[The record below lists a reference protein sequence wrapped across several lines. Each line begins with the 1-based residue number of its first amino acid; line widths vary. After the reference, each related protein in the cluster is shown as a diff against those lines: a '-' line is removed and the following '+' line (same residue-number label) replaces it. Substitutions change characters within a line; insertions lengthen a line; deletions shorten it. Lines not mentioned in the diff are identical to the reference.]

1 MTDQTGRPFDIIIRG
16 GTIIDGTRQPRFDAD
31 VGIRD
36 GFIAAIGDLSE
47 AQAPITLEARGKI
60 VAPGFIDSHTHD
72 DHAVLSDPDMTFKI
86 SQGVTTVVTGNCG
99 ISLAPLRPDLPR
111 PMPQSLLGA
120 GEQSPRTFERF
131 ADYLDVLRRAPASV
145 NVAAMVGHTTLRLMT
160 MDSLDR
166 AAQPEEVAAMRAL
179 LIEALDAGAI
189 GVSTGTYYPPAAMA
203 PIEEVIEVCRPITG
217 TGAVFATHMR
227 NEAEG
232 CVDSLNESFEIGR
245 ALDAPVV
252 ISHHKL
258 IGEANF
264 GKSAVTLPL
273 IGAAM
278 KCQCLALDCYPY
290 AASSTML
297 HTDEARLQG
306 RVLIA
311 ECEQHP
317 EYVGRDLADIAEE
330 WQVSRLEAARRL
342 QPASAIYFIMNEGD
356 VRNILAFEHTMV
368 GSDGLPGGKKPHPR
382 LWGTFP
388 RVLGHYSRDV
398 GLFSLETAVWKM
410 SGLTAKNF
418 GLANRGTIAA
428 GHHADVVVFDATTV
442 IDKATYDTPTEPAE
456 GIETVIVNGALTWH
470 QGAHRGARHGQVI
483 TRKVITRMGQTS
495 PHKRAL
501 EIGTAE
507 RAPQTDRN

>member
-1 MTDQTGRPFDIIIRG
+1 MSDRGSFDLLIRG

-31 VGIRD
+31 IALRD
-36 GFIAAIGDLSE
+36 GLIAAIGDLSN
-47 AQAPITLEARGKI
+47 AQAPVTLEAQGKI

-72 DHAVLSDPDMTFKI
+72 DHAVLSEPDMTFKI

-99 ISLAPLRPDLPR
+99 ISLAPLEPYSSR

-120 GEQSPRTFERF
+120 GDPSVRGFARF
-131 ADYLDVLRRAPASV
+131 ADYLERLRRAPASV

-166 AAQPEEVAAMRAL
+166 TATAEEIATMRSL
-179 LIEALDAGAI
+179 LVEALDAGAI
-189 GVSTGTYYPPAAMA
+189 GISTGTYYPPAAA
-203 PIEEVIEVCRPITG
+203 ASTEEVIKVCRPITG
-217 TGAVFATHMR
+217 TGAVYATHMR

-232 CVDSLNESFEIGR
+232 CVDALKESFEIGR

-273 IGAAM
+273 IAAAM

-290 AASSTML
+290 TASSTML
-297 HTDEARLQG
+297 HTDEVRLRG

-311 ECEQHP
+311 ECATYP
-317 EYVGRDLADIAEE
+317 DLVGRELGDIADE
-330 WQVSRLEAARRL
+330 WQLSRLEAARRL
-342 QPASAIYFIMNEGD
+342 QPASAIYFSMDEGD
-356 VRNILAFEHTMV
+356 VRNILAFECTMV
-368 GSDGLPGGKKPHPR
+368 GSDGLPGGTKPHPR

-418 GLANRGTIAA
+418 GLTNRGTIAA
-428 GHHADVVVFDATTV
+428 GRHADVVVFDPHTV
-442 IDKATYDTPTEPAE
+442 IDRATYETPTEPAE
-456 GIETVIVNGALTWH
+456 GIEAVIVNGALTWH
-470 QGAHRGARHGQVI
+470 RGAHTGVRRGEVI
-483 TRKVITRMGQTS
+483 TRKSRS
-495 PHKRAL
+495 HP
-501 EIGTAE
+501 
-507 RAPQTDRN
+507 

>member
-1 MTDQTGRPFDIIIRG
+1 MSDRDSFDLLIRG
-16 GTIIDGTRQPRFDAD
+16 GTVIDGTRRPRFDAD
-31 VGIRD
+31 VALRG
-36 GFIAAIGDLSE
+36 GLIAAVGDLSK
-47 AQAPITLEARGKI
+47 AQAPVTLEARGKI

-72 DHAVLSDPDMTFKI
+72 DHAVLSEPDMTFKI

-99 ISLAPLRPDLPR
+99 ISLAPLTPDLPR

-120 GEQSPRTFERF
+120 GDPSLPTFARF
-131 ADYLDVLRRAPASV
+131 EDYLGRLRRAPASV

-166 AAQPEEVAAMRAL
+166 AATTAEIAAMRSL
-179 LIEALDAGAI
+179 LVEALNAGAI
-189 GVSTGTYYPPAAMA
+189 GISTGTYYPPASAA
-203 PIEEVIEVCRPITG
+203 TTEEVIEVCRPITG
-217 TGAVFATHMR
+217 TGAVYATHMR
-227 NEAEG
+227 NEADG
-232 CVDSLNESFEIGR
+232 CVDALKESFDIGR

-273 IGAAM
+273 IDAAM
-278 KCQCLALDCYPY
+278 KCQCLSLDCYPY
-290 AASSTML
+290 SASSTML
-297 HTDEARLQG
+297 HADEVRLRG

-311 ECEQHP
+311 LCAEHP
-317 EYVGRDLADIAEE
+317 DLVGRELGDIANE

-342 QPASAIYFIMNEGD
+342 QPASAIYFSMDEGD
-356 VRNILAFEHTMV
+356 VRNILAFECTMV
-368 GSDGLPGGKKPHPR
+368 GSDGLPGGAKPHPR

-418 GLANRGTIAA
+418 GLTTRGTIAV
-428 GHHADVVVFDATTV
+428 GQHADVVVFDPRTV
-442 IDKATYDTPTEPAE
+442 IDRATYETPTEPAE
-456 GIETVIVNGALTWH
+456 GIEAVIVNGALTWH
-470 QGAHRGARHGQVI
+470 RRAHTGARLGEVI
-483 TRKVITRMGQTS
+483 TRESSSRS
-495 PHKRAL
+495 
-501 EIGTAE
+501 
-507 RAPQTDRN
+507 

>member
-1 MTDQTGRPFDIIIRG
+1 MTDRTGAFDLLIRG
-16 GTIIDGTRQPRFDAD
+16 GTVIDGTRRPRFNAD
-31 VGIRD
+31 IGIRD
-36 GFIAAIGDLSE
+36 GHIAAVGDLAD
-47 AQAPITLEARGKI
+47 AQAPVALEANGKI

-72 DHAVLSDPDMTFKI
+72 DHALLSEPDMTFKI

-99 ISLAPLRPDLPR
+99 ISLAPLKPDLPR
-111 PMPQSLLGA
+111 PMPQNLLGA
-120 GEQSPRTFERF
+120 GDASPRTFERF
-131 ADYLDVLRRAPASV
+131 GDYLETLRRAPASV
-145 NVAAMVGHTTLRLMT
+145 NVAAMVGHTTMRLMT

-166 AAQPEEVAAMRAL
+166 TATPDEIAAMRGL
-179 LIEALDAGAI
+179 LVEALDAGAI

-203 PIEEVIEVCRPITG
+203 TTGEVIEVCRPITG

-232 CVDSLNESFEIGR
+232 CVESLNESFEIGR

-258 IGEANF
+258 AGEANF

-273 IGAAM
+273 IEATM
-278 KCQCLALDCYPY
+278 KCQCVALDCYPY

-297 HTDEARLQG
+297 HTDEVRLRG
-306 RVLIA
+306 RVVIA
-311 ECEQHP
+311 ECESHP
-317 EYVGRDLADIAEE
+317 EFVGRELGDIADE

-356 VRNILAFEHTMV
+356 VRNILSFECTMV
-368 GSDGLPGGKKPHPR
+368 GSDGLPGGTKPHPR

-418 GLANRGTIAA
+418 GLANRGTIAV
-428 GHHADVVVFDATTV
+428 GQHADVVVFDAATV
-442 IDKATYDTPTEPAE
+442 IDKANYDTPTGPAE
-456 GIETVIVNGALTWH
+456 GIEAVIVNGALTWH
-470 QGAHRGARHGQVI
+470 QGRHSGARRGQVI
-483 TRKVITRMGQTS
+483 TR
-495 PHKRAL
+495 
-501 EIGTAE
+501 IGS
-507 RAPQTDRN
+507 QL

>member
-1 MTDQTGRPFDIIIRG
+1 
-16 GTIIDGTRQPRFDAD
+16 
-31 VGIRD
+31 
-36 GFIAAIGDLSE
+36 
-47 AQAPITLEARGKI
+47 
-60 VAPGFIDSHTHD
+60 
-72 DHAVLSDPDMTFKI
+72 
-86 SQGVTTVVTGNCG
+86 
-99 ISLAPLRPDLPR
+99 
-111 PMPQSLLGA
+111 
-120 GEQSPRTFERF
+120 
-131 ADYLDVLRRAPASV
+131 
-145 NVAAMVGHTTLRLMT
+145 
-160 MDSLDR
+160 
-166 AAQPEEVAAMRAL
+166 
-179 LIEALDAGAI
+179 
-189 GVSTGTYYPPAAMA
+189 
-203 PIEEVIEVCRPITG
+203 
-217 TGAVFATHMR
+217 MR

-245 ALDAPVV
+245 ALNAPVV

-273 IGAAM
+273 IQAAM
-278 KCQCLALDCYPY
+278 KDQCLALDCYPY

-297 HTDEARLQG
+297 HTDEVRLQG

-311 ECEQHP
+311 ECESHP
-317 EYVGRDLADIAEE
+317 EYVGRELADVADE

-342 QPASAIYFIMNEGD
+342 QPASAIYFIMDEGD

-418 GLANRGTIAA
+418 GLANRGTIAT

-442 IDKATYDTPTEPAE
+442 IDKATYDTPMEPAE
-456 GIETVIVNGALTWH
+456 GIEAVIVNGALTWH
-470 QGAHRGARHGQVI
+470 QGAHSGARHGQVI
-483 TRKVITRMGQTS
+483 TRKS
-495 PHKRAL
+495 SRA
-501 EIGTAE
+501 
-507 RAPQTDRN
+507 

>member
-1 MTDQTGRPFDIIIRG
+1 MTDATARPFDLLIRG
-16 GTIIDGTRQPRFDAD
+16 GTVIDGTRRPRFEAD
-31 VGIRD
+31 IGIRD
-36 GFIAAIGDLSE
+36 GMIAVVGDL
-47 AQAPITLEARGKI
+47 AGAPALAVLEAGGKI
-60 VAPGFIDSHTHD
+60 VAPGFSDSHTHD
-72 DHAVLSDPDMTFKI
+72 DHAVLSDPDMIFKI

-99 ISLAPLRPDLPR
+99 ISLAPLNPELPR
-111 PMPQSLLGA
+111 PMPQSLLG
-120 GEQSPRTFERF
+120 QSGNAPRAF
-131 ADYLDVLRRAPASV
+131 AHFSGYLAALRHAPASV

-166 AAQPEEVAAMRAL
+166 AATPDEIAAMRGL
-179 LIEALDAGAI
+179 LVEALDAGAI

-203 PIEEVIEVCRPITG
+203 PTEEVIEVCRPITG
-217 TGAVFATHMR
+217 TGAVYATHMR
-227 NEAEG
+227 DEADG

-245 ALDAPVV
+245 ALNAPVV

-273 IGAAM
+273 IQAAM

-297 HTDEARLQG
+297 HTDEVRLRG

-311 ECEQHP
+311 ECEKHP
-317 EYVGRDLADIAEE
+317 EYVGRDLADIADQ

-342 QPASAIYFIMNEGD
+342 QPASAIYFIMDEGD
-356 VRNILAFEHTMV
+356 VRNILAFEETMV
-368 GSDGLPGGKKPHPR
+368 GSDGLPGGTKPHPR

-410 SGLTAKNF
+410 SGLTAKNY
-418 GLANRGTIAA
+418 GLANRGTIAI
-428 GHHADVVVFDATTV
+428 GQHADVVIFDAATV

-456 GIETVIVNGALTWH
+456 GIEAVIVNGALTWH
-470 QGAHRGARHGQVI
+470 QGAHSGAREGQVI
-483 TRKVITRMGQTS
+483 TRKS
-495 PHKRAL
+495 
-501 EIGTAE
+501 
-507 RAPQTDRN
+507 

>member
-1 MTDQTGRPFDIIIRG
+1 MTDRTDRPFDLLIRG
-16 GTIIDGTRQPRFDAD
+16 GTVIDGTRQPRFDAD
-31 VGIRD
+31 IGIRN
-36 GFIAAIGDLSE
+36 GMIVAIGDLSAE
-47 AQAPITLEARGKI
+47 QARVTLEVGGKI

-72 DHAVLSDPDMTFKI
+72 DHAVLSDPDMIFKI

-99 ISLAPLRPDLPR
+99 ISLAPLKPELPR
-111 PMPQSLLGA
+111 PMPQSLLG
-120 GEQSPRTFERF
+120 QSESSPQTFEHF
-131 ADYLDVLRRAPASV
+131 SDYLDALRRAPASV

-160 MDSLDR
+160 MDSLGR
-166 AAQPEEVAAMRAL
+166 AATSEEIAAMRGL
-179 LIEALDAGAI
+179 LVEALDAGAI

-203 PIEEVIEVCRPITG
+203 PTEEVIEVCRPITG
-217 TGAVFATHMR
+217 TGAVYATHMR
-227 NEAEG
+227 DEAEG
-232 CVDSLNESFEIGR
+232 SVDSLNESFAIGR
-245 ALDAPVV
+245 ALNAPVV

-297 HTDEARLQG
+297 HADEVRLRG

-342 QPASAIYFIMNEGD
+342 QPASAIYFIMDEGD

-368 GSDGLPGGKKPHPR
+368 GSDGLPGGTKPHPR

-388 RVLGHYSRDV
+388 RVLGHYSRD
-398 GLFSLETAVWKM
+398 
-410 SGLTAKNF
+410 
-418 GLANRGTIAA
+418 A
-428 GHHADVVVFDATTV
+428 G
-442 IDKATYDTPTEPAE
+442 
-456 GIETVIVNGALTWH
+456 
-470 QGAHRGARHGQVI
+470 
-483 TRKVITRMGQTS
+483 
-495 PHKRAL
+495 
-501 EIGTAE
+501 
-507 RAPQTDRN
+507 

>member
-1 MTDQTGRPFDIIIRG
+1 MTDRTGHPFDILIRG
-16 GTIIDGTRQPRFDAD
+16 GTVIDGTGQPRFDAD

-36 GFIAAIGDLSE
+36 GLIAAIGDLSE
-47 AQAPITLEARGKI
+47 AQASTTLEARGKI

-72 DHAVLSDPDMTFKI
+72 DHAVLSDPGMAFKI

-179 LIEALDAGAI
+179 LVEALEAGEI

-203 PIEEVIEVCRPITG
+203 SIEEVIEVCSPIAG
-217 TGAVFATHMR
+217 TCAVYATHMR

-232 CVDSLNESFEIGR
+232 CVDSLNESFEVGR
-245 ALDAPVV
+245 ALNAPVV

-264 GKSAVTLPL
+264 GKSAVTLPW
-273 IGAAM
+273 IGAPM

-297 HTDEARLQG
+297 HIDEVRLQG

-311 ECEQHP
+311 ECESYP
-317 EYVGRDLADIAEE
+317 EYVGRELADVADE
-330 WQVSRLEAARRL
+330 WQGARLEAPRRR
-342 QPASAIYFIMNEGD
+342 QPASAIYFIMDEGD

-418 GLANRGTIAA
+418 GLANRGTIAT
-428 GHHADVVVFDATTV
+428 GHHADVVVFDAATV

-456 GIETVIVNGALTWH
+456 GIEAVIANGALTWH
-470 QGAHRGARHGQVI
+470 RGAHSGARYGQVI
-483 TRKVITRMGQTS
+483 VRT
-495 PHKRAL
+495 
-501 EIGTAE
+501 GTA
-507 RAPQTDRN
+507 A